1 MLVLLDETHE
11 RTCQDSIDSYMC
23 FSVNDAPGLDDVFD
37 VQEEMGPVEYLP
49 MDASATTHHAN
60 DDLSN

>member
-1 MLVLLDETHE
+1 
-11 RTCQDSIDSYMC
+11 MC

-49 MDASATTHHAN
+49 MDASAITHHAN